1 MNSAYIRFYGQLND
15 FHSRKAMFQETEIGK
30 TIEISVNQSVK
41 DLIESLGV
49 PHCEVDL
56 IIVNGLSVGF
66 DYTVNENDKISVY
79 PEFTVIDIKS
89 LTKLSAILPE
99 EIKFVTDVH
108 LGKLTKYL
116 RLLGFDTFYEND
128 STDIQL
134 IEISNSEKR
143 ILLTRDV
150 GLLKNN
156 RIIYGYWLRNTDP
169 YKQIYEVVNR
179 FHIKNKTKPFTFC
192 LTCNGKIS
200 IIKKE
205 KIIERL
211 EPKTIEFFDEFYI
224 CDNCRKI
231 YWKGSH
237 LKKMDVL
244 IKRFSS

>member
-1 MNSAYIRFYGQLND
+1 
-15 FHSRKAMFQETEIGK
+15 MFQETEIGK